1 MRIRTRQVI
10 TQLAATL
17 AWLLVCVTAL
27 LLWIGISTHA
37 RAQSPRASVSQ
48 NIMQNSRGPAA
59 FPLEPAARQMLAT
72 GSAAHRGKNP
82 PAGYLAGH
90 SAPTH
95 STGEIICTSTL
106 RLYI

>member
-27 LLWIGISTHA
+27 MLWIGISTHA

-48 NIMQNSRGPAA
+48 NIAQNSRGPAA
-59 FPLEPAARQMLAT
+59 FPVESAARQMPTT
-72 GSAAHRGKNP
+72 GSAACSDYKRQIEQLQTVIALQNQKMALLGKK
-82 PAGYLAGH
+82 
-90 SAPTH
+90 
-95 STGEIICTSTL
+95 
-106 RLYI
+106 